1 MNCFSGGQFCREAGL
16 FFCALMRQEVAIKS
30 NVVSLKEHWLYLHQV
45 LILGRNDTNTFFIME
60 AEKIICCDG
69 ARNNDALA
77 WAAMANKGND
87 PMAMAAMMNGGMNNQ
102 WNNPFV
108 YLVWMMVARKMWG
121 DDGSKVQDAEIQ
133 GQLNAIRSQMADN
146 QNSNLLMDAI
156 KGNNN
161 AIDRLAG
168 NLNCDFNTLNSA
180 ICDVRGGI
188 DRLSG
193 QVGYSAERVI
203 NAVNLGDMNIVQQL
217 KDCCCQTQQN
227 IIKMGYES
235 QLGQKDIVNQ
245 MQQGFSY
252 TNTGIERAASNLGFQ
267 ISQMVCDLKTNG
279 NSNTQRIID
288 TMNSHWNQDLQ
299 QKYNDAKLELSQ
311 QKLIAALGTKTTTAT
326 T

>member
-1 MNCFSGGQFCREAGL
+1 
-16 FFCALMRQEVAIKS
+16 
-30 NVVSLKEHWLYLHQV
+30 
-45 LILGRNDTNTFFIME
+45 ME

-87 PMAMAAMMNGGMNNQ
+87 PMAMAAMMNGGMNS
-102 WNNPFV
+102 WNNSPWM
-108 YLVWMMVARKMWG
+108 YLIFLALFGGGGFGWG
-121 DDGSKVQDAEIQ
+121 NRNGQVQDAEIQ
-133 GQLNAIRSQMADN
+133 SKLNQLSTQMQDGN
-146 QNSNLLMDAI
+146 NTNLLMDAI
-156 KGNNN
+156 KGNNT
-161 AIDRLAG
+161 ALGQLAS
-168 NLNCDFNTLNSA
+168 NLNCDFNQLQSGVCAIQSA
-180 ICDVRGGI
+180 IQQVGGK
-188 DRLSG
+188 
-193 QVGYSAERVI
+193 VGYSAERVI

-227 IIKMGYES
+227 IIKMGYEN

-252 TNTGIERAASNLGFQ
+252 TNTGIERAAANLGFQ

-288 TMNSHWNQDLQ
+288 TMNCHWNQDLQ

-311 QKLIAALGTKTTTAT
+311 QKLIAALGTKPTTAT

>member
-1 MNCFSGGQFCREAGL
+1 MVGET
-16 FFCALMRQEVAIKS
+16 
-30 NVVSLKEHWLYLHQV
+30 
-45 LILGRNDTNTFFIME
+45 TNFIIME

-87 PMAMAAMMNGGMNNQ
+87 PMAMAAMMNGGMNN
-102 WNNPFV
+102 WNNSPWM
-108 YLVWMMVARKMWG
+108 YLIFLALFGGNGFGFGNRNG
-121 DDGSKVQDAEIQ
+121 QLQDAEIQ
-133 GQLNAIRSQMADN
+133 SKLNQLSTQMQDGN
-146 QNSNLLMDAI
+146 NTNLLMDAI
-156 KGNNN
+156 KGNNT
-161 AIDRLAG
+161 ALGQLAS
-168 NLNCDFNTLNSA
+168 NLNCDFNQLQSGVCAIQSA
-180 ICDVRGGI
+180 IQQVGGK
-188 DRLSG
+188 
-193 QVGYSAERVI
+193 VGYSAERVI

-227 IIKMGYES
+227 IIRMGYEN

-252 TNTGIERAASNLGFQ
+252 TNTGIERAAANLGFQ

-288 TMNSHWNQDLQ
+288 TMNCHWNQDLQ

-311 QKLIAALGTKTTTAT
+311 QKLIAALGTKAPTAT

>member
-1 MNCFSGGQFCREAGL
+1 
-16 FFCALMRQEVAIKS
+16 
-30 NVVSLKEHWLYLHQV
+30 
-45 LILGRNDTNTFFIME
+45 ME

-87 PMAMAAMMNGGMNNQ
+87 PMAMAAMMNGGMNN
-102 WNNPFV
+102 WNNSPWM
-108 YLVWMMVARKMWG
+108 YLIFLALFGGNGFGFGNRNG
-121 DDGSKVQDAEIQ
+121 QLQDAEIQ
-133 GQLNAIRSQMADN
+133 SKLNQLSTQMQDGN
-146 QNSNLLMDAI
+146 NTNLLMDAI
-156 KGNNN
+156 KGNTTSLGQ
-161 AIDRLAG
+161 LAS
-168 NLNCDFNTLNSA
+168 NLNCDFNQLQSGVCAIQSA
-180 ICDVRGGI
+180 IQQVG
-188 DRLSG
+188 G